1 MSFLDLSLLGQ
12 GGPVM
17 WVLLALSA
25 VAAVVFVE
33 RALYLHRGQI
43 RSTAFLTGIK
53 NILAKRRLIEAITV
67 CEETPGPVA
76 VVVKAALLHHEA
88 DESKLRLAVQEA
100 ALIELPTLERRMGA
114 LAAIAQVA
122 PLLGLLGTVLG
133 MLRTFHEFTQ
143 GGHYATPA
151 ALSGGMWEALLATAF
166 GLAVA
171 IPAHLAHH
179 FLRGRVR
186 VLTHDMEW
194 AANEI
199 IRFVIH
205 ELQGQG
211 SAPGAATGG
220 NAAAPVS
227 ATPASTTNPEPQ
239 PKPASG
245 GAAAEKG
252 KA

>member
-17 WVLLALSA
+17 WVLLGLAV
-25 VAAVVFVE
+25 VAAVVFAE

-53 NILAKRRLIEAITV
+53 NILLKRRLMEAVTV

-76 VVVKAALLHHEA
+76 AVVKAALLHHE
-88 DESKLRLAVQEA
+88 EEEPKLRLAVQEA
-100 ALIELPTLERRMGA
+100 ALVELPILERRMGA
-114 LAAIAQVA
+114 LAAIGQVA

-133 MLRTFHEFTQ
+133 MLRAFHSFMQ
-143 GGHYATPA
+143 GGNYAMPA
-151 ALSGGMWEALLATAF
+151 ALAGGMWEALLATAF

-171 IPAHLAHH
+171 IPTHLAHH

-186 VLTHDMEW
+186 VLAHDMEW

-199 IRFVIH
+199 IRFVAH
-205 ELQGQG
+205 DLNGQG
-211 SAPGAATGG
+211 PAAPARSAGEP
-220 NAAAPVS
+220 NAAAPGK
-227 ATPASTTNPEPQ
+227 AAGPTEP
-239 PKPASG
+239 
-245 GAAAEKG
+245 KG
-252 KA
+252 KV

>member
-1 MSFLDLSLLGQ
+1 
-12 GGPVM
+12 M

-25 VAAVVFVE
+25 VAAVVFAE
-33 RALYLHRGQI
+33 RTLYLHRGQI

-53 NILAKRRLIEAITV
+53 NILVKRRLMEAITV

-100 ALIELPTLERRMGA
+100 ALIELPILERRMGA

-133 MLRTFHEFTQ
+133 MLRAFYEFTQ
-143 GGHYATPA
+143 GGNYATPA

-171 IPAHLAHH
+171 VPTHLAHH

-211 SAPGAATGG
+211 SAQSAANGVVSAGPSPVAPAEPAKTQ
-220 NAAAPVS
+220 AAPTAAV
-227 ATPASTTNPEPQ
+227 APA
-239 PKPASG
+239 K
-245 GAAAEKG
+245 EK
-252 KA
+252 A